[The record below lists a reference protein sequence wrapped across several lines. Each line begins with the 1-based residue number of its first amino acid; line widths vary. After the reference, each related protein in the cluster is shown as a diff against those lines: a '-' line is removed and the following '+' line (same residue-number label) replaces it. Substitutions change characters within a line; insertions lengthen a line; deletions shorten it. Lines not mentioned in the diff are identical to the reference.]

1 METEHTPLAPVT
13 PLALRERGGGEGAT
27 GPGFSLRAFHQ
38 RLTATLFAP
47 VDPSSLVAYR
57 VIFGLLMM
65 AAVARFFAYGW
76 IHEHYLAPKVL
87 FPYAGLEWI
96 RPWPGVGMYIHFAL
110 MGLGAL
116 GITLGIAYR
125 ASALT
130 FLLTF
135 TYAHLIDKTYY
146 LNHYYFI
153 SLAGLLLVALPL
165 DMKGRSHV
173 PAWWLWLMRAQVGLV
188 YFFGGVAKLKSD
200 WLIHAQPMKI
210 WLSASTDL
218 PVLGRLF
225 EQPWAPQAFSI
236 AGAVFDLCVVPALLW
251 KRTRWLAYA
260 AVVGF
265 HVITRMLFPIGM
277 FPWLMMAGAL
287 LFFPPDWPRRL
298 ASWLRREPVKD
309 REPESPTLPSRNS
322 WLGPAL
328 AVAFLGVQFLLP
340 LRHLLYPGDVMWTEE
355 GYRFSWNVMLM
366 EKDGMAEF
374 RVNEPATGKRWVVSP
389 SQHLSPYQVK
399 MMATQP
405 DMLLTFA
412 HYLARHFAEQGHP
425 GVEVRVDAFASLN
438 GRPRQRLVD
447 PTVNLATVGP
457 WDSVHGWVLP
467 FREVAPP

>member
-1 METEHTPLAPVT
+1 MAIEPTTPLAH
-13 PLALRERGGGEGAT
+13 RERGGGEGIAR
-27 GPGFSLRAFHQ
+27 PGFPLRALRE
-38 RLTATLFAP
+38 RLGESLFTP
-47 VDPSSLVAYR
+47 VDPASLVAYR
-57 VIFGLLMM
+57 VIFGLLMGV
-65 AAVARFFAYGW
+65 AVARFFAYGW

-96 RPWPGVGMYIHFAL
+96 RPWPGVGMYLHFAL

-116 GITLGIAYR
+116 GLTLGVAYR

-153 SLAGLLLVALPL
+153 SLVGVLLVLLPSGAAGG
-165 DMKGRSHV
+165 MRPV
-173 PAWWLWLMRAQVGLV
+173 PAWWLWLFRAQVGLV

-200 WLIHAQPMKI
+200 WLLHAQPMKI
-210 WLSASTDL
+210 WLRASTDL
-218 PVLGRLF
+218 PVLGHLF
-225 EQPWAPQAFSI
+225 EQPWAPHAFSI

-251 KRTRWLAYA
+251 RRTRWLAYA

-265 HVITRMLFPIGM
+265 HVITRLLFPIGM

-298 ASWLRREPVKD
+298 ASRLRLEPMAPASGA
-309 REPESPTLPSRNS
+309 ETTPALPARRA
-322 WLGPAL
+322 WVGPAL
-328 AVAFLGVQFLLP
+328 ALAFIAVQVLLP
-340 LRHLLYPGDVMWTEE
+340 LRHLLYPGDVLWTEE
-355 GYRFSWNVMLM
+355 GFRFSWNVMLM

-374 RVNEPATGKRWVVSP
+374 RVSEPSTGKRWVVSP

-412 HYLARHFAEQGHP
+412 HYLARDFAERGHP

-447 PTVNLATVGP
+447 PAVNLATVGP
-457 WDSVHGWVLP
+457 WDDIHGWVLP

>member
-1 METEHTPLAPVT
+1 
-13 PLALRERGGGEGAT
+13 
-27 GPGFSLRAFHQ
+27 
-38 RLTATLFAP
+38 
-47 VDPSSLVAYR
+47 VDPASLVAYR
-57 VIFGLLMM
+57 SLFGLLMLV
-65 AAVARFFAYGW
+65 AVARFFAYGW
-76 IHEHYLAPKVL
+76 IPEHYLTPKVL

-96 RPWPGVGMYIHFAL
+96 RPWPGVGMYLHFAL

-116 GITLGIAYR
+116 GITLGVAYR

-153 SLAGLLLVALPL
+153 SLAGVLLVALPL
-165 DMKGRSHV
+165 DVKGRTHV
-173 PAWWLWLMRAQVGLV
+173 PAWWLWLLRAQVGLV

-200 WLIHAQPMKI
+200 WLVHAQPMKI
-210 WLSASTDL
+210 WLAASTDL

-225 EQPWAPQAFSI
+225 EQPWAPHTFSI

-251 KRTRWLAYA
+251 RRTRWLAYA

-298 ASWLRREPVKD
+298 AGWLRREPVKHSA
-309 REPESPTLPSRNS
+309 PESPARPSRRS
-322 WLGPAL
+322 WVGPAL

-340 LRHLLYPGDVMWTEE
+340 LRHLFYPGDVMWTEE

-366 EKDGMAEF
+366 EKDGVAEF
-374 RVNEPATGKRWVVSP
+374 RVSEPATGKRWVVSP
-389 SQHLSPYQVK
+389 GKYLSPYQVK

-405 DMLLTFA
+405 DMLLSFA
-412 HYLARHFAEQGHP
+412 HYLARDFAGQGHP

-447 PTVNLATVGP
+447 PTVNLAAVGP